1 MHCPIGEYDQASV
14 VRSWLDQAER
24 TGTTDLYVGKRAWP
38 RTTWSVSVVVKIVS
52 GRSTGELVYARGK
65 DVSLGGIGF
74 ISRRNIPAHTVVEIW
89 AADHP
94 QCVSGRVMHSTR
106 TVGGYIIGVAFDAP
120 AAGRA
125 RRAAG

>member
-1 MHCPIGEYDQASV
+1 MNGPVGAHDQAAV
-14 VRSWLDQAER
+14 VRRWLVHAER
-24 TGTTDLYVGKRAWP
+24 TGTTDSYVGKRAWP
-38 RTTWSVSVVVKIVS
+38 RTTWSVSVIVKIIS

-74 ISRRNIPAHTVVEIW
+74 ISRRNIPALTAVEIW

-106 TVGGYIIGVAFDAP
+106 TVNGYIIGVAFDAP
-120 AAGRA
+120 AASRA
-125 RRAAG
+125 QRAAG